1 MKISGQELQRAV
13 SMEKVVTC
21 LLEAKSGSARGR
33 GWSCSTRTPLGQ
45 SCLQHPQMGDEAWK
59 RQGLGKETLFG
70 LLATP
75 SAGFLACSVALKIRP
90 ERSML
95 V

>member
-1 MKISGQELQRAV
+1 
-13 SMEKVVTC
+13 MEKVVTC
-21 LLEAKSGSARGR
+21 LLEAKSGSARGM
-33 GWSCSTRTPLGQ
+33 GWSCSTQIPHGQ
-45 SCLQHPQMGDEAWK
+45 SCVQHPQMGDEAWK

-75 SAGFLACSVALKIRP
+75 SAGFLACSVALKICP
-90 ERSML
+90 ESSML